1 MPDFV
6 SPPPAATR
14 SPIARSVRDAAACI
28 GISRSV
34 LYLVI
39 GRGELPVV
47 KVGSRT
53 LILDDD
59 LRAYLARQRVV
70 ADHPAAE

>member
-1 MPDFV
+1 MPELHQ
-6 SPPPAATR
+6 SAPAAVRT
-14 SPIARSVRDAAACI
+14 PIAYSVRNAAAHI
-28 GISRSV
+28 GISRSSF
-34 LYLVI
+34 YLLI
-39 GRGELPVV
+39 ARGELPVV

-70 ADHPAAE
+70 ADHRAAE

>member
-1 MPDFV
+1 MSNSV
-6 SPPPAATR
+6 LSPPAAAR

-28 GISRSV
+28 GISRSA

-53 LILDDD
+53 LILDED

-70 ADHPAAE
+70 A

>member
-1 MPDFV
+1 L
-6 SPPPAATR
+6 ART
-14 SPIARSVRDAAACI
+14 PIAYSVREAAARL
-28 GISRSV
+28 GISRSS

-39 GRGELPVV
+39 APGEIPIA
-47 KVGSRT
+47 KIGSRT

-70 ADHPAAE
+70 VDHPAAE